1 MVKHEL
7 LSLSPSPK
15 SKRRLP
21 IVSFNDR
28 PIKKVFYRFLNA
40 FESEKRKKI
49 STTIL
54 VRFDKQLLLKQ
65 TYK

>member
-21 IVSFNDR
+21 IVLRFSFNDR
-28 PIKKVFYRFLNA
+28 PIKKEVFTDTDF
-40 FESEKRKKI
+40 
-49 STTIL
+49 
-54 VRFDKQLLLKQ
+54 
-65 TYK
+65 